1 MSALSIKFGDLA
13 KTCHKHVIWNS
24 LRRRQCGISPANL
37 GDRTA
42 IFLNRRA
49 CLINDGREPKKPSM
63 VIAKYINQGVNNP
76 RETINQN
83 SSSQTQNYQVT
94 VDGKENNDPTFMI
107 IIQTMQN
114 TFHLQP
120 ALICFTYTGK

>member
-1 MSALSIKFGDLA
+1 MM
-13 KTCHKHVIWNS
+13 
-24 LRRRQCGISPANL
+24 
-37 GDRTA
+37 
-42 IFLNRRA
+42 
-49 CLINDGREPKKPSM
+49 DGNPKKPSM
-63 VIAKYINQGVNNP
+63 AIAKYINQGVNNP

-83 SSSQTQNYQVT
+83 SSSQTQNSQVT